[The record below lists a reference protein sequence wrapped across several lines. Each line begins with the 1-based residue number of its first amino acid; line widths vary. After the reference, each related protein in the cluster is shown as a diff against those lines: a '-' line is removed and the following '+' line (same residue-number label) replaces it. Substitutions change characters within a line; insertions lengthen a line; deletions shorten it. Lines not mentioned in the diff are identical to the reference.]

1 MCTESTASTAWNN
14 YVVQLLKEIIGIF
27 LFIYLGDPQSKT
39 FKTGHYRG
47 FTLYNKIEI
56 WTRYFME
63 EWKKRMQP

>member
-1 MCTESTASTAWNN
+1 MYTDSTASTAWNN

-27 LFIYLGDPQSKT
+27 FYLFGNPQSKT
-39 FKTGHYRG
+39 FKIGRYRG

-63 EWKKRMQP
+63 EWKMWMQL